1 MVLWG
6 IRRNV
11 FVDIVHL
18 VHQVLKLM
26 AHTDLETRTELDT
39 FEAFAAFE

>member
-6 IRRNV
+6 IHCNV

-18 VHQVLKLM
+18 VHQELKLM
-26 AHTDLETRTELDT
+26 VHTDLETRTELDT
-39 FEAFAAFE
+39 FETFAAVE